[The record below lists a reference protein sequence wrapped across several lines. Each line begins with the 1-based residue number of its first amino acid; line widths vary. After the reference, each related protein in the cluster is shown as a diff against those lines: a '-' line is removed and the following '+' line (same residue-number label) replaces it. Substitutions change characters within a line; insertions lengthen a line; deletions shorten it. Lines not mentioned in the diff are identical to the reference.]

1 MDIERIYKLAIWV
14 NVGSL
19 ALGGI
24 VTLIMFF
31 TPWKIYNFSFFFGV
45 LLGLVCFSI
54 LLQNG
59 KSLIRQSRALKEG
72 EKPVNHYGLYLIL
85 KLVLILA
92 VLGIFAYF
100 QFGAKK
106 EGFDLVA
113 LACGY
118 ASSRL
123 VVIVASLL
131 LREKVLY

>member
-1 MDIERIYKLAIWV
+1 MKIERIYKLAIAV

-19 ALGGI
+19 VLGGI
-24 VTLIMFF
+24 VTLILLF

-59 KSLIRQSRALKEG
+59 KSLIRQSKALKEG

-85 KLVLILA
+85 KALVIAA
-92 VLGIFAYF
+92 VLGIFSYF
-100 QFGAKK
+100 QFGLEK
-106 EGFDLVA
+106 EGFNLVA

-123 VVIVASLL
+123 VVIVASLI

>member
-1 MDIERIYKLAIWV
+1 MKIEKIYKLAIWV

-19 ALGGI
+19 AIGGL

-59 KSLIRQSRALKEG
+59 KSLMRQARALKDG
-72 EKPVNHYGLYLIL
+72 EKPVNHYGLYLLL
-85 KLVLILA
+85 KLLVIVA

-100 QFGAKK
+100 QFYAKK
-106 EGFDLVA
+106 EGFNLVA
-113 LACGY
+113 LAAGY

-123 VVIVASLL
+123 VVIVASLI